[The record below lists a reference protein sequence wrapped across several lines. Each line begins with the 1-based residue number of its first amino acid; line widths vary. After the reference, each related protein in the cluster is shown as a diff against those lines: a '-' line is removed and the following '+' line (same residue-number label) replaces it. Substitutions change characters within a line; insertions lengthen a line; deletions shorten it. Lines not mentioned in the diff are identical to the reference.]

1 MTHLLT
7 LLIVLGGQTRKGIKG
22 MGRTVEDVGWTGREG
37 EGKGGRG
44 GTVTCIKL
52 IVLN

>member
-1 MTHLLT
+1 
-7 LLIVLGGQTRKGIKG
+7 LLIVLGGQTIKGIKG
-22 MGRTVEDVGWTGREG
+22 MGGTVEDWDGAGR

-52 IVLN
+52 LLK

>member
-1 MTHLLT
+1 MALLSINFAYYSWRT
-7 LLIVLGGQTRKGIKG
+7 NDKGIKG
-22 MGRTVEDVGWTGREG
+22 MEGTVEDWDRAGR

-52 IVLN
+52 LLN